1 MKEIVTGSCLIAIAV
16 LMTMLFIAHI
26 SNLADYVDERKKLAA
41 GIIGLSIFT
50 VAVAFGF
57 SGCGI
62 FIRGVIR

>member
-16 LMTMLFIAHI
+16 LMSMLFVAHI
-26 SNLADYVDERKKLAA
+26 SNDYAADRKVGAAVFGLALFV
-41 GIIGLSIFT
+41 

-62 FIRGVIR
+62 FIRGVFR